1 MKVTGETF
9 SSILKEENHRRGKIP
24 KVSKLSG
31 KRTVTGQNSGELYTK
46 RHRRGNSYALGKP
59 IQNLLKELFPNY
71 TGRIFQVKGQS
82 KNSNTTIFILSFFN
96 LKIYIQ

>member
-9 SSILKEENHRRGKIP
+9 SFIKREKEPKRQDT

-46 RHRRGNSYALGKP
+46 KHRWGNS
-59 IQNLLKELFPNY
+59 
-71 TGRIFQVKGQS
+71 
-82 KNSNTTIFILSFFN
+82 
-96 LKIYIQ
+96 